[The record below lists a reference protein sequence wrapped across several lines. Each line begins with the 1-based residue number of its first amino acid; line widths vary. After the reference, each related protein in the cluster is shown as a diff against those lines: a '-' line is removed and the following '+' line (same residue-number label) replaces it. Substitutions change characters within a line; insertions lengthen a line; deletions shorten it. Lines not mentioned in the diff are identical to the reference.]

1 MNTET
6 KVIIV
11 TGGGQG
17 IGKATAKHFLM
28 KNFNVVIAEFDK
40 DAGLETE
47 NEFRSLGRIK
57 FIHCDVSIEE
67 QVKNMVDETLSLFGR
82 IDILINNAAISANKS
97 ILDLTFEQWRN
108 VIDVNLS
115 GAFLCSKYCAP
126 YLKVSRGSIVNMCS
140 TRAFMSEANTEAY
153 SASKGGIYA
162 LTHALA
168 VSLGPDIRVNCISPG
183 WIEVGPWQKTSEKHE
198 PVHSNADR
206 LQHLSG
212 RVGTPE
218 DIANMIDYLTAS
230 ENSFITGANFF
241 VDGGMT
247 RKMIYI

>member
-28 KNFNVVIAEFDK
+28 RNFNVVIAEFDK
-40 DAGLETE
+40 EAGEETE
-47 NEFRSLGRIK
+47 NEFRSLGKIK

-82 IDILINNAAISANKS
+82 IDVLINNAAISANKS
-97 ILDLTFEQWRN
+97 ILDLTFEQWRH

-115 GAFLCSKYCAP
+115 GTLLCSKYCAP

-168 VSLGPDIRVNCISPG
+168 VSLGPDVRVNCISPG
-183 WIEVGPWQKTSEKHE
+183 WIEVGPWQKVNDRHE
-198 PVHSNADR
+198 PVHSNEDR
-206 LQHLSG
+206 LQHPSG

-218 DIANMIDYLTAS
+218 DIANMIDYLTAR